1 MRRLRDKVTAWL
13 HSHPLID
20 GLAWGLAV
28 VACVALLVWFYGFS
42 GFGAPPEFVYEQF

>member
-13 HSHPLID
+13 RSHPLID
-20 GLAWGLAV
+20 GRAWGLAV

>member
-1 MRRLRDKVTAWL
+1 MSRLGEKIRSWLRR
-13 HSHPLID
+13 HPLMD